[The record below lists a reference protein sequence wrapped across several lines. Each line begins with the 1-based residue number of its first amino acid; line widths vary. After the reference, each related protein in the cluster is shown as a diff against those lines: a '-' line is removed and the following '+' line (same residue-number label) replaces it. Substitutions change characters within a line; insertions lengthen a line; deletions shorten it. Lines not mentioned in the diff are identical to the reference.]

1 MGSKIVLACENCK
14 SRNYTTHANK
24 QTHSDRMEMK
34 KFCKTCNRH
43 TLHLE
48 TK

>member
-1 MGSKIVLACENCK
+1 MRQRVILQCTECMG
-14 SRNYTTHANK
+14 RNYVVEK
-24 QTHSDRMEMK
+24 KKDDSKRIEMK

-43 TLHLE
+43 TLHRE